1 MPNSVITQS
10 DIERAVL
17 TMAAVAFENEK
28 YFGDLDGEM
37 GDADFG
43 KSLAQGFRAIQA
55 EFDKIDHSDI
65 GTVLLKCG
73 MIFAANVGGCSG
85 PLWGTAFMR
94 AGMSSKGKTSLT
106 LVDLVGMGKK
116 RSYRNDGA
124 RRSLRR
130 QQNAA
135 RCRDS
140 CYRQDRRV
148 FEKQSRRHSRC
159 TAGCRGSGECS
170 HRGNPRLGGQTR
182 PGFVRRRPNHRNSR
196 SGSCRCGHDGCR
208 DCEAEIC
215 GNSGQRTCVNRPSS
229 MSGLTV
235 AKLQQGRGKRHEQIH
250 E

>member
-43 KSLAQGFRAIQA
+43 KSLAQGFRAIQT

-106 LVDLVGMGKK
+106 LVDLVAMGRNAVTGMMARGGACAGDKTLLDAVIPAIDK
-116 RSYRNDGA
+116 IEEFSKTNPDDIAGALQAAAEAAHAAIEGTRSW
-124 RRSLRR
+124 
-130 QQNAA
+130 
-135 RCRDS
+135 
-140 CYRQDRRV
+140 
-148 FEKQSRRHSRC
+148 
-159 TAGCRGSGECS
+159 
-170 HRGNPRLGGQTR
+170 
-182 PGFVRRRPNHRNSR
+182 
-196 SGSCRCGHDGCR
+196 
-208 DCEAEIC
+208 
-215 GNSGQRTCVNRPSS
+215 
-229 MSGLTV
+229 V
-235 AKLQQGRGKRHEQIH
+235 AKRGRASYAGDRTIGTLDPGVVAVAMMAAAIVKQKSVETPANVHA
-250 E
+250 